1 MSADKDYRAGVSV
14 QLGTSYMKAIP
25 MNENVKIVSTVL
37 RTGKQ
42 LATAEV
48 RFYDKVRVVVFFITE
63 SSPVLSGKPE
73 LFSEIIRSDNK
84 ISIFRI
90 TCYVP

>member
-1 MSADKDYRAGVSV
+1 MLRTDHLSTLAIMSSDKEHRAGVSV

-25 MNENVKIVSTVL
+25 MHENVKIVSTVL

-48 RFYDKVRVVVFFITE
+48 RFYDKVR
-63 SSPVLSGKPE
+63 
-73 LFSEIIRSDNK
+73 IRSV
-84 ISIFRI
+84 SLVIFIYQLPR
-90 TCYVP
+90 